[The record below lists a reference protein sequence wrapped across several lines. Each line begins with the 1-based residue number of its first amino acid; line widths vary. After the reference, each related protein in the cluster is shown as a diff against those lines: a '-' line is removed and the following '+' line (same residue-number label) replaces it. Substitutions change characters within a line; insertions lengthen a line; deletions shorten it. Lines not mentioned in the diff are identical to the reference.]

1 MYVGKKRRVTA
12 FTLIELLVVI
22 AIIAILIGLLL
33 PAVQKVRDAAAR
45 VQCQNNLKQIG
56 LALQNYEGTYGYYP
70 ASDVG
75 PFGDGT
81 PYNHGWMTFV
91 LPFLEQNNVF
101 VQYTRNA
108 NWYDAV
114 NQPAVN
120 VQIKVYQCPATVGNH
135 IASGMINDLS
145 YLGGSPISAA
155 TSDYVSLSYVDN
167 SLYSAN
173 NLPLPGGAQY
183 PKGMI
188 TQPYQFNPPFPP
200 GGNPGNPL
208 SAITDGLSNTIAV
221 SECANRPQ
229 LWVKNS
235 PSSIPV
241 TGAPFGTTDPT
252 GLIVYGSPWASDF
265 KYFGPQGS
273 TLDGLTKP
281 GPCMVNCNND
291 WEVYS
296 LHTGGANAVMGDG
309 SVRYLQQNISAAT
322 FAALITRS
330 GGEVITNDF

>member
-1 MYVGKKRRVTA
+1 MYVGKKCRVPA

-45 VQCQNNLKQIG
+45 LQCQNNLKQIG
-56 LALQNYEGTYGYYP
+56 LALHNYEGTFNYFP

-75 PFGDGT
+75 PFADGT
-81 PYNHGWMTFV
+81 TYNHGWMTFI
-91 LPFLEQNNVF
+91 LPFIEQNNV
-101 VQYTRNA
+101 YTLYNRNA
-108 NWYDAV
+108 NWYDPV

-120 VQIKVYQCPATVGNH
+120 VQIKVYQCPAAVGNH
-135 IASGMINDLS
+135 ISSGLIDDL
-145 YLGGSPISAA
+145 YFLGGSPISAA

-167 SLYSAN
+167 SLYAAN
-173 NLPLPGGAQY
+173 GLPIPAGGY

-188 TQPYQFNPPFPP
+188 TQPFQFSPPFPA

-208 SAITDGLSNTIAV
+208 AAITDGLSNTIAA

-235 PSSIPV
+235 PSSVPV
-241 TGAPFGTTDPT
+241 IGAPFGTTDST
-252 GLIVYGSPWASDF
+252 GLIIFGSPWASDQKF
-265 KYFGPQGS
+265 FGPQGS
-273 TLDGLTKP
+273 TANGLSKP

-291 WEVYS
+291 WEIFS

-309 SVRYLQQNISAAT
+309 SVRYLQQSISAAT

-330 GGEVITNDF
+330 GGEIIGSDF